1 MKALLSVWRGS
12 HGKPPRRPAGATPS
26 PTPQLG
32 PFRAEDTPRVAGPS
46 LRAPSG
52 PRLRLGRL
60 SLATGRPAPA
70 AQHITQPPGNDC
82 HYVIAVSLGP
92 VICHC

>member
-1 MKALLSVWRGS
+1 M
-12 HGKPPRRPAGATPS
+12 
-26 PTPQLG
+26 
-32 PFRAEDTPRVAGPS
+32 AGPS
-46 LRAPSG
+46 LQAPSG

-60 SLATGRPAPA
+60 SLAAGRPAPA